1 MNPFWIRFRLL
12 EVFGRVIRCPVF
24 LFLRVVDRLSH
35 VGIEPIWICRNAP
48 SVFDLLFVDGNL
60 LFLKAHKEHVLELKE
75 VIDEYTMST

>member
-1 MNPFWIRFRLL
+1 
-12 EVFGRVIRCPVF
+12 
-24 LFLRVVDRLSH
+24 VDRLSH